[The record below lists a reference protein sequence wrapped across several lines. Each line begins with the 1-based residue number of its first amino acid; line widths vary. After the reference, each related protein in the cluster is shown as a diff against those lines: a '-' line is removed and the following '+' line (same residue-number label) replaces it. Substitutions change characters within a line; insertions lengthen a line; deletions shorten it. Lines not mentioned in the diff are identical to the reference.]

1 MFDLDM
7 FFIIYNCKDLGTS
20 FFSLNPLAF
29 TKKCCTFA
37 NGTNIINMEKDNLS
51 FPPLMS
57 GLNICFSI
65 FLMSSSLI
73 IVF

>member
-1 MFDLDM
+1 MVYGDSIEESETQLKKALIEILESYPNEELD
-7 FFIIYNCKDLGTS
+7 D
-20 FFSLNPLAF
+20 
-29 TKKCCTFA
+29 
-37 NGTNIINMEKDNLS
+37 LS